1 MPELRPAE
9 GAARDR
15 DTDTKSHNK
24 GANDW
29 EDPYQAAIETKMTQI
44 RMQASPMLEAD
55 SDGGSVVELNK
66 LSQLL

>member
-15 DTDTKSHNK
+15 DTDTKDYNR
-24 GANDW
+24 GAGDW
-29 EDPYQAAIETKMTQI
+29 EDPYHAAIETKMTQI
-44 RMQASPMLEAD
+44 RMQAAPMLEAD